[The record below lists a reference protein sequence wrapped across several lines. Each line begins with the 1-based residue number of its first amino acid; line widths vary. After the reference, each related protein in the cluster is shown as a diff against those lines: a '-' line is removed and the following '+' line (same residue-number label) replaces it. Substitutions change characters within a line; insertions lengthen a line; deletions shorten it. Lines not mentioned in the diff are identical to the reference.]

1 MIVCLLVSTC
11 LGFLF
16 EGSDCTAFSVCL
28 REYTLTERSQQALPE
43 RQAAAAAVAM
53 GQTGKELQ
61 LCYLDNGTT
70 PEIAADWTVRERT

>member
-1 MIVCLLVSTC
+1 M
-11 LGFLF
+11 
-16 EGSDCTAFSVCL
+16 
-28 REYTLTERSQQALPE
+28 LTERSQQALPE